1 MSVEY
6 KDYYKI
12 LGVGREASKDE
23 IAKAFKKLARKYHPD
38 LNPGNKESEEKFKEI
53 NEAYEVLKD
62 EQKRKMYDQL
72 GPNWQQ
78 GQQFGGNPFGG
89 GNPYGG
95 GTRFTF
101 NGQEFGG
108 QGFDGSGFSDFF
120 ETLFG
125 SRQGGSA
132 GGPFSGYTS
141 RPQRGR
147 DIEADISITLEDA
160 VKGGERS
167 LTLEGGDGTK
177 TLKVNIPAGV
187 EGRRQAPPCRA
198 GLRFAQRRAEGR
210 SVFADTFRAAFVV
223 PC

>member
-95 GTRFTF
+95 RRFSVITKRPKGTGRNSAVRGLTAP
-101 NGQEFGG
+101 
-108 QGFDGSGFSDFF
+108 
-120 ETLFG
+120 
-125 SRQGGSA
+125 GSA
-132 GGPFSGYTS
+132 TFSKPCSAAVRAGAPAARSAAIRPVPSGAATS
-141 RPQRGR
+141 RPIFPSR
-147 DIEADISITLEDA
+147 
-160 VKGGERS
+160 
-167 LTLEGGDGTK
+167 
-177 TLKVNIPAGV
+177 
-187 EGRRQAPPCRA
+187 
-198 GLRFAQRRAEGR
+198 LR
-210 SVFADTFRAAFVV
+210 T
-223 PC
+223 P

>member
-101 NGQEFGG
+101 NGRNSAVRGL
-108 QGFDGSGFSDFF
+108 
-120 ETLFG
+120 TAP
-125 SRQGGSA
+125 GSA
-132 GGPFSGYTS
+132 TFSKPCSAAVRAGAPAARSAAIRPVPSGAATS
-141 RPQRGR
+141 RPIFPSR
-147 DIEADISITLEDA
+147 
-160 VKGGERS
+160 
-167 LTLEGGDGTK
+167 
-177 TLKVNIPAGV
+177 
-187 EGRRQAPPCRA
+187 
-198 GLRFAQRRAEGR
+198 LR
-210 SVFADTFRAAFVV
+210 T
-223 PC
+223 P